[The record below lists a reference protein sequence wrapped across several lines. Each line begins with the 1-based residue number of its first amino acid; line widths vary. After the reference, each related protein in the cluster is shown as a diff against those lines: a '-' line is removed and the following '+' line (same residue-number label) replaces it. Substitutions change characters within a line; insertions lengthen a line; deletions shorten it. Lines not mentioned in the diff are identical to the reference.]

1 MSEAIAVPPGR
12 IRRMGRMTF
21 SALSVPNY
29 RRYFVGQTISLVG
42 TWMQTTAQAWLV
54 LTLTNSSTDLG
65 FIIALQTLPI
75 LLLGPYAGV
84 IADRVDKRRLMVVLQ
99 SLMGVQALVLGI
111 LTVTH
116 HIHLW
121 EVCVLAVVLGLNNT
135 FENPARQAFVLEMV
149 GADDLRNAV
158 TLNSVIVN
166 AARAVGPAIAGVLI
180 ATVGVGTCFLANAA
194 SFVAVVVSLVTM
206 NKGALDPSPPSQRA
220 KGQMREGLAYVRH
233 NRRLA
238 IPLLMMGMVGML
250 TYEFQVSLPVLAR
263 QTFHGNS
270 EVYGFMTAAMG
281 IGAVVGGLVTA
292 ARGSTGV
299 RPLVVAAT
307 GFGIVT
313 LLAAL
318 APNLPL
324 ELVALAMVGWGSV
337 AFLALGN
344 STLQLN
350 SDPSMRGRVMALWA
364 VAFLGSTPIG
374 GPTIGWVIR
383 ESNPRVGLA
392 VGAVTCFVAA
402 GVGALARRR
411 FIARRV
417 VVPTDM
423 ESFDK
428 AIGGPLSDDVAGRG
442 VNGTSL
448 RVEPPAPERGPAST
462 RGEMGNGSEH
472 PG

>member
-1 MSEAIAVPPGR
+1 VTDVVVPSGTGR
-12 IRRMGRMTF
+12 IRRAGKRTF
-21 SALSVPNY
+21 SALAVPNY

-54 LTLTNSSTDLG
+54 LTLTNSATDLG
-65 FIIALQTLPI
+65 FVIGLQTLPI
-75 LLLGPYAGV
+75 LVLGPYGGV
-84 IADRVDKRRLMVVLQ
+84 IADRVDKRRLMIVLQ
-99 SLMGVQALVLGI
+99 SLMGIQAIVLGV

-116 HIHLW
+116 VIRLW

-149 GADDLRNAV
+149 GPTDLRNAV

-194 SFVAVVVSLVTM
+194 SFVAVVGSLVTM
-206 NKGALDPSPPSQRA
+206 DKAALDPVPPSARA
-220 KGQMREGLAYVRH
+220 KGQMREGLSYVQH

-238 IPLLMMGMVGML
+238 VPLVMMAMVGML
-250 TYEFQVSLPVLAR
+250 TYEFQVSLPELAR
-263 QTFHGNS
+263 RTFHGNS
-270 EVYGFMTAAMG
+270 EVFGFMTAAMG
-281 IGAVVGGLVTA
+281 IGAVIGGLVTA

-307 GFGIVT
+307 GFGAVT

-324 ELVALAMVGWGSV
+324 ELVALAFVGWGSV
-337 AFLALGN
+337 SFLALGN

-350 SDPSMRGRVMALWA
+350 SDASMRGRVMALWA

-374 GPTIGWVIR
+374 GPVIGWVIR
-383 ESNPRVGLA
+383 VANPRIGLV

-402 GVGALARRR
+402 GVGTLARRR
-411 FIARRV
+411 FVARV
-417 VVPTDM
+417 VVPADM
-423 ESFDK
+423 ASFDK
-428 AIGGPLSDDVAGRG
+428 ATGGPVADLAARIDGRRIVVGSEKLLGAIADGSDDLG
-442 VNGTSL
+442 
-448 RVEPPAPERGPAST
+448 
-462 RGEMGNGSEH
+462 
-472 PG
+472 

>member
-1 MSEAIAVPPGR
+1 
-12 IRRMGRMTF
+12 MTF

-29 RRYFVGQTISLVG
+29 RRYFVGQSISLVG
-42 TWMQTTAQAWLV
+42 TWMQMTAQAWLV
-54 LTLTNSSTDLG
+54 LTLTNSATDLG

-84 IADRVDKRRLMVVLQ
+84 IADRVDKRRLMIVLQ
-99 SLMGVQALVLGI
+99 WLMGVQALVLGV

-116 HIHLW
+116 RVRLW
-121 EVCVLAVVLGLNNT
+121 EVCVLAVALGFNNT

-149 GADDLRNAV
+149 GPTDLRNAV
-158 TLNSVIVN
+158 TLNSVTVN
-166 AARAVGPAIAGVLI
+166 AARAIGPAIAGVLI
-180 ATVGVGTCFLANAA
+180 ATVGVGVCFLANAV
-194 SFVAVVVSLVTM
+194 SFVAVVFSLMTM
-206 NKGALDPSPPSQRA
+206 DKGALDPSPPTVRA
-220 KGQMREGLAYVRH
+220 RGQMRAGLSYVRH

-238 IPLLMMGMVGML
+238 VPIVMMAMVGML

-281 IGAVVGGLVTA
+281 IGAVIGGLVTA
-292 ARGSTGV
+292 ARGSTGI

-307 GFGIVT
+307 GFGTVT

-324 ELVALAMVGWGSV
+324 ELLALAFVGWGSV
-337 AFLALGN
+337 SFLALGN

-383 ESNPRVGLA
+383 ASNPRVGLA
-392 VGAVTCFVAA
+392 VGAFACFVAA

-411 FIARRV
+411 FIARGV

-428 AIGGPLSDDVAGRG
+428 AIGGPLSEEVAVRGLNGAFPVDPDVA
-442 VNGTSL
+442 L
-448 RVEPPAPERGPAST
+448 AQ
-462 RGEMGNGSEH
+462 GETGHGSEDFEF
-472 PG
+472 PRLR

>member
-1 MSEAIAVPPGR
+1 MSAQDVSASPTRPGR
-12 IRRMGRMTF
+12 FRRVGRATF

-29 RRYFVGQTISLVG
+29 RRYFTGQTISLIG

-54 LTLTNSSTDLG
+54 LTLTNSATDLG
-65 FIIALQTLPI
+65 LVIALQTLPI
-75 LLLGPYAGV
+75 LLLGPYGGV
-84 IADRVDKRRLMVVLQ
+84 IADRVDKRRLMIVLQ
-99 SLMGVQALVLGI
+99 ALMGVQALVLGV

-116 HIHLW
+116 RIHLW

-149 GADDLRNAV
+149 GEDELRNAV

-180 ATVGVGTCFLANAA
+180 ATVGVGVCFLANAV
-194 SFVAVVVSLVTM
+194 SFVAVVMSLVTM
-206 NKGALDPSPPSQRA
+206 DKLALSPSKPTQRA
-220 KGQMREGLAYVRH
+220 KGQMREGLSYVRH

-238 IPLLMMGMVGML
+238 VPLVMMGMVGML
-250 TYEFQVSLPVLAR
+250 TYEFQVSLPELAR
-263 QTFHGNS
+263 HTFHGNS

-281 IGAVVGGLVTA
+281 LGAVVGGLVTA
-292 ARGSTGV
+292 ARGSTGL
-299 RPLVVAAT
+299 RPLIVAAI
-307 GFGIVT
+307 GFGTVT
-313 LLAAL
+313 LLAAF

-324 ELVALAMVGWGSV
+324 ELIALALVGWGSV
-337 AFLALGN
+337 SFLALGN

-350 SDPSMRGRVMALWA
+350 SDPTMRGRVMALWA

-383 ESNPRVGLA
+383 VSSPRVGLA

-402 GVGALARRR
+402 GVGAMTRHRS
-411 FIARRV
+411 IARGTV
-417 VVPTDM
+417 APTDM
-423 ESFDK
+423 DSFEK
-428 AIGGPLSDDVAGRG
+428 PIGGPLSLAVVDRAT
-442 VNGTSL
+442 NGGSD
-448 RVEPPAPERGPAST
+448 RASAMAEMDHAAER
-462 RGEMGNGSEH
+462 

>member
-1 MSEAIAVPPGR
+1 
-12 IRRMGRMTF
+12 
-21 SALSVPNY
+21 VPNY

-54 LTLTNSSTDLG
+54 LTLTNSATDLG
-65 FIIALQTLPI
+65 FVIALQTLPI
-75 LLLGPYAGV
+75 LVLGAYGGV
-84 IADRVDKRRLMVVLQ
+84 IADRVDKRRLMIALQTLMGIQAVVL
-99 SLMGVQALVLGI
+99 GV

-116 HIHLW
+116 VIRLW

-149 GADDLRNAV
+149 GPSDLRNAV

-194 SFVAVVVSLVTM
+194 SFVAVVASLATM
-206 NKGALDPSPPSQRA
+206 DKSALDPVPPNIRG
-220 KGQMREGLAYVRH
+220 KGQLREGFSYVRH

-238 IPLLMMGMVGML
+238 VPLVMMGMVGML
-250 TYEFQVSLPVLAR
+250 TYEFQVSLPELAR
-263 QTFHGNS
+263 HTFHGNS
-270 EVYGFMTAAMG
+270 EVFGFMTAAMG
-281 IGAVVGGLVTA
+281 IGAVIGGLVTA

-299 RPLVVAAT
+299 RPLIVAAT
-307 GFGIVT
+307 GFGAVT

-324 ELVALAMVGWGSV
+324 ELVALAFVGWGSV
-337 AFLALGN
+337 SFLALGN

-350 SDPSMRGRVMALWA
+350 SDASMRGRVMALWA

-374 GPTIGWVIR
+374 GPVIGWVIR
-383 ESNPRVGLA
+383 VANPRVSLL
-392 VGAVTCFVAA
+392 VGSATCFLAA
-402 GVGALARRR
+402 GVGMMARRR
-411 FIARRV
+411 FVASGQ

-423 ESFDK
+423 ETFDK
-428 AIGGPLSDDVAGRG
+428 ATGGPIHSEPA
-442 VNGTSL
+442 TS
-448 RVEPPAPERGPAST
+448 
-462 RGEMGNGSEH
+462 
-472 PG
+472 